1 MAQEE
6 LRIQQG
12 AIFIADSHH
21 HSLYQNTLDSVF
33 QNLLQSPRRQI
44 FLMGDIFD
52 FLVGGVQKALEDNQ
66 TTLQLLEQLSK
77 IHEIYYF
84 EGNHDFLL
92 SKIPYFKN
100 IRCFPLEVQPIC
112 FKFSEKQAYLA
123 HGDIFLN
130 WHYALYVKIMRQP
143 FLIKFLN
150 FLSFFLYQKILSY
163 SQKKIRFKKQNQ
175 DSNQLPLNSEELVI
189 SRINKYQKNLNIPAE
204 SYIIEGHFH
213 WGKSVKFNQM
223 NYIGLPFFACKKKYF
238 VVEYANYCLSLIEK
252 EF

>member
-1 MAQEE
+1 
-6 LRIQQG
+6 
-12 AIFIADSHH
+12 
-21 HSLYQNTLDSVF
+21 
-33 QNLLQSPRRQI
+33 
-44 FLMGDIFD
+44 
-52 FLVGGVQKALEDNQ
+52 
-66 TTLQLLEQLSK
+66 
-77 IHEIYYF
+77 
-84 EGNHDFLL
+84 
-92 SKIPYFKN
+92 
-100 IRCFPLEVQPIC
+100 
-112 FKFSEKQAYLA
+112 
-123 HGDIFLN
+123 
-130 WHYALYVKIMRQP
+130 
-143 FLIKFLN
+143 
-150 FLSFFLYQKILSY
+150 FLYQKILSY